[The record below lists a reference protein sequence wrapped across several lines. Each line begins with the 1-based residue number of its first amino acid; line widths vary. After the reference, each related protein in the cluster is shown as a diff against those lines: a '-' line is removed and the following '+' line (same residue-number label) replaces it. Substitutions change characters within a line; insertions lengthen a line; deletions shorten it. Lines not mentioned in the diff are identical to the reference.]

1 MAKQYRIEE
10 QDGEKV
16 VIMRKPR
23 GEGFIIQTQAE
34 VGRRITALGDRVA
47 ELQTTHDAAP
57 ADLLQEAHD
66 RLDKHIAGLQEQ
78 KTKLT
83 ADGVQ
88 TAVQRRIGPHI
99 VQMNKTLALLQTV
112 QTEMSQPPA

>member
-10 QDGEKV
+10 HDGEKV

-34 VGRRITALGDRVA
+34 VDRRIAALGDRVA

-83 ADGVQ
+83 AAGVRA
-88 TAVQRRIGPHI
+88 AVQKRIAPHI
-99 VQMNKTLALLQTV
+99 AHMNETLTLLQAV
-112 QTEMSQPPA
+112 QTEISQPPA

>member
-34 VGRRITALGDRVA
+34 VDRRITALGDRVA
-47 ELQTTHDAAP
+47 ELQATHDAAP
-57 ADLLQEAHD
+57 TTLLQEAHD

-83 ADGVQ
+83 AASVR
-88 TAVQRRIGPHI
+88 TAVQKQLAPHI
-99 VQMNKTLALLQTV
+99 AQMNTTLALLQAV

>member
-34 VGRRITALGDRVA
+34 VDRRIAALGDRIVD
-47 ELQTTHDAAP
+47 LQATYDAVP
-57 ADLLQEAHD
+57 ADLLQEAHE
-66 RLDKHIAGLQEQ
+66 RLDKHIAGLQDQ
-78 KTKLT
+78 KNKLT
-83 ADGVQ
+83 AAGVR
-88 TAVQRRIGPHI
+88 TTVQKQIGPHI
-99 VQMNKTLALLQTV
+99 AHMNKTLALLQTV
-112 QTEMSQPPA
+112 QAEMSQSPA